1 MRDSF
6 PAPGKR
12 IPSVFATRF
21 AAPFAF
27 SFALLVTLVIAAAP
41 AARAQN
47 FADNSKWELG
57 GHYAFLSLPS
67 QCNGISPC
75 ESSNSGFGANLT
87 YNASTWIGVD
97 TEMDFFGNNGDP
109 ATLTTGGAVTEGLF
123 GIRLGPTTRR
133 WGLYSVVRPGFVN
146 FSNVLASAQPAF
158 PSGAARGA
166 AGIAFPTASTTPQ
179 FSATLNYQAPSPS
192 ALAMLGYTRATDFA
206 FNYGEAIEYRPTK
219 HAALRFDIGD
229 TIVSYPG
236 SSLGAAY
243 HQHNFQISQAI
254 VFRF

>member
-6 PAPGKR
+6 PAPGRR
-12 IPSVFATRF
+12 IFASFATRF
-21 AAPFAF
+21 VA
-27 SFALLVTLVIAAAP
+27 SFVSLVAIALAP

-47 FADNSKWELG
+47 FADSSRWELG

-67 QCNGISPC
+67 QCNGISTC
-75 ESSNSGFGANLT
+75 ETSNSGFGANLT
-87 YNASTWIGVD
+87 YNASSWIGID

-146 FSNVLASAQPAF
+146 FSNVLAGAQPTF
-158 PSGAARGA
+158 LTGAARGA
-166 AGIAFPTASTTPQ
+166 AGAPPQFSAVLNYQASTTP
-179 FSATLNYQAPSPS
+179 PI
-192 ALAMLGYTRATDFA
+192 AMLGPTRATDFA

-254 VFRF
+254 IFRF